1 PARQARALRA
11 LAAAQLRANEPAEA
25 ARTRARLAPLEAAL
39 DKEYRARVVPLKV
52 VPFAGQEGKTKR
64 VVVVERFTGSPRPF
78 CHAAYL
84 IFGAL
89 RRSCPPGDLA
99 LVQYHLHLT
108 GPDPLAEPDA
118 EARWAYYAKAFPA
131 DVRFTP
137 ATLLNGR
144 PNTAGGHLKHDRKAG
159 DLYRDAH
166 RNYSLLSDAV
176 DELVETVPGVRIT
189 AEADR
194 QGDRVGLRV
203 AVRGLPGPDDGKRLR
218 VVLVEEA

>member
-1 PARQARALRA
+1 
-11 LAAAQLRANEPAEA
+11 
-25 ARTRARLAPLEAAL
+25 
-39 DKEYRARVVPLKV
+39 
-52 VPFAGQEGKTKR
+52 
-64 VVVVERFTGSPRPF
+64 
-78 CHAAYL
+78 
-84 IFGAL
+84 
-89 RRSCPPGDLA
+89 
-99 LVQYHLHLT
+99 
-108 GPDPLAEPDA
+108 

-218 VVLVEEA
+218 VVLVEEAVRYVGSNGLRFHHNVVRAMPGGPDGVALREKDGEHRLTVDLAALRAGL